1 MTMRHLWMTDC
12 KSLED
17 HLTASTMG
25 KTEDKRLSIDLS
37 SLRQDLWTMG
47 KDELEMLHPTRFC
60 DKVRW
65 VDTSVMVVD
74 CLTKV
79 MPVGFLV
86 DILMTGVYNITPDPE
101 STLKKA
107 KKQLARARLRDE

>member
-1 MTMRHLWMTDC
+1 MRQVWLTDC

-37 SLRQDLWTMG
+37 SLRQDLWTIG
-47 KDELEMLHPTRFC
+47 DEEVEKLHPTKFC

-65 VDTSVMVVD
+65 IDTSAMAVD
-74 CLTKV
+74 CLTKA
-79 MPVGFLV
+79 MPTGFLV
-86 DILMTGVYNITPDPE
+86 KILQTGEYSFEADPD
-101 STLKKA
+101 STLKKV
-107 KKQLARARLRDE
+107 KKQIARAKAKADA